1 MSEAFRQINKQR
13 RNNDCYSGKGKCV
26 SERKIAIWRKLFKAF
41 QRNKGKA
48 KEEKAVRSIGSYGV
62 KTIRFIQVKK
72 ILQSPNNFA
81 SFCFFHLS
89 DLHVQGEASAER
101 KKLKIGMGL
110 DFQFLVSMAGLSGCR
125 VLRQGLVAETSKE
138 QSWPFLLSSW
148 NSDLIDHL
156 SSQ

>member
-1 MSEAFRQINKQR
+1 MSKAFRQINKQR

-48 KEEKAVRSIGSYGV
+48 KEEKAVRSIGSCGV
-62 KTIRFIQVKK
+62 KTIRFIQVKEFFSHQI
-72 ILQSPNNFA
+72 ILHPSA
-81 SFCFFHLS
+81 FFHLS
-89 DLHVQGEASAER
+89 DLQFQGEASAER
-101 KKLKIGMGL
+101 KKLKIGVGL
-110 DFQFLVSMAGLSGCR
+110 DFQFLVSMEGLSGCR

-138 QSWPFLLSSW
+138 QSWPFLLSNW